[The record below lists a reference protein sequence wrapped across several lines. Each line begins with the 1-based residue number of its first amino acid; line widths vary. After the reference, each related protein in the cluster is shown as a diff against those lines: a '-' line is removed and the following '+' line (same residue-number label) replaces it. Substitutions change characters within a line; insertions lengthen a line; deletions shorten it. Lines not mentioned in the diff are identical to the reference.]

1 MPYCPLLALPWDA
14 HPGAV
19 CRDLDIG
26 AKVFLP
32 HSQWMEN
39 MQVKHVMVV
48 LL

>member
-1 MPYCPLLALPWDA
+1 MVKCPLLGHGWRV

-19 CRDLDIG
+19 SRDLEIG

-39 MQVKHVMVV
+39 MQVK
-48 LL
+48 